1 MLAVIFSFF
10 FLGAFLWF
18 SAFFIKKFF
27 IERRSISF
35 GSQVVGENIFMQY
48 QNEEKKKA
56 IEQVIYQNEE
66 EGQDDE
72 GDDISRFLNDKWK
85 NED

>member
-1 MLAVIFSFF
+1 MLALIFTIL

-27 IERRSISF
+27 IEKRSVSL

-48 QNEEKKKA
+48 QNEEKKNA

-66 EGQDDE
+66 ENQDDE
-72 GDDISRFLNDKWK
+72 GDDLGRFLKKKRENAG
-85 NED
+85 

>member
-1 MLAVIFSFF
+1 MSALIFTIL
-10 FLGAFLWF
+10 FLVAFLWF

-27 IERRSISF
+27 IEKRSATL

-66 EGQDDE
+66 EDEDDE
-72 GDDISRFLNDKWK
+72 GDDISRFWDNTRKIG
-85 NED
+85 N